1 MGNRKKPKLDNAR
14 KLRGIHFIYP
24 DDGEFKETMKYARK
38 MLEIPMEAAMPCKM
52 RTKERPKKSR
62 ETDDETKGSNK
73 IPKKTKH
80 ACTVEAHES
89 TRKPLESTLPKD
101 HEDHIAE
108 KGFNSLS
115 HKNLGHKFVPMPR
128 AMKIPDATAEVDK
141 EWREARND
149 SSLAVG

>member
-1 MGNRKKPKLDNAR
+1 MVWHGKSSSEKGKASMGNRKKPKLDNAR

-73 IPKKTKH
+73 IQ
-80 ACTVEAHES
+80 
-89 TRKPLESTLPKD
+89 
-101 HEDHIAE
+101 
-108 KGFNSLS
+108 
-115 HKNLGHKFVPMPR
+115 KNKVCMHRGG
-128 AMKIPDATAEVDK
+128 
-141 EWREARND
+141 
-149 SSLAVG
+149 S